1 MTEACVMKIVVAVDG
16 SPASTRAVEWCAAH
30 AGALGAEV
38 VALYVVEMS
47 VLAASSV
54 SLAPLPTLS
63 EADRERLRD
72 VVTREWCAPLAAAAV
87 PFRVVMLDGSA
98 ASTIMEISDKED
110 ADLVV
115 TGRRGLHGFTELLLG
130 STSHQLTLHLHR
142 PLLIIS

>member
-1 MTEACVMKIVVAVDG
+1 MKIVVAVDG

-30 AGALGAEV
+30 ARALEAEV

-72 VVTREWCAPLAAAAV
+72 VVTREWCAPLAAAEV

-98 ASTIMEISDKED
+98 ASTIMEVADKED

>member
-1 MTEACVMKIVVAVDG
+1 MKIVVAVDG

-30 AGALGAEV
+30 APALDAEV

-63 EADRERLRD
+63 EADRERLLD
-72 VVTREWCAPLAAAAV
+72 VVTREWCAPLAANGV
-87 PFRVVMLDGSA
+87 SFRVVMLDGSA
-98 ASTIMEISDKED
+98 ASTIMEVADKED

-115 TGRRGLHGFTELLLG
+115 TGRRGLRGFSELLLG